1 MIVPF
6 NKAKLSYAQEEA
18 MNTAKVGFMVA
29 CPFFAHYYYGEMI
42 DYPTHGVPTAATDGR
57 RLYYNP
63 DYLYSLKHHE
73 RVFVLAH
80 EVMHAVMRHSKF
92 SKSYRLAD
100 NLRGLP
106 WDHDFYNVVCDWII
120 NRLLMDEKVGQ
131 YNPSWL
137 YNPHVLAADLPE
149 DVYVKWWKQRPPP
162 PGGGN
167 PGNPGNPGSGGSGS
181 QPGSGSGSA
190 PYTFKDHGTTG
201 KAAKPDKV
209 AEGAGGRFDQIFEPM
224 VDPASGAEDAPT
236 EMEFK
241 EAIARAAAAAK
252 AMGKMPATFQSMIDE
267 IMDAQVSWKDYIR
280 MLLTGK
286 LGMGR
291 ETWERPNRRR
301 LVLNPMIYIPG
312 RRGFGADTVVIG
324 LDTSGSI
331 GQKELDSF
339 FGEVGGILQDVKP
352 KRIILLDCDADIAQ
366 VREARSVDDFG
377 VIREQGAKGG
387 GGTNFRPVF
396 EWCEKEMVKPDA
408 LVYLTDMYGDFPDK
422 APAYPV
428 IWCATSD
435 VKGPFGDT
443 VHIEVK

>member
-1 MIVPF
+1 MIVPLK
-6 NKAKLSYAQEEA
+6 KATLSYAQKEA
-18 MNTAKVGFMVA
+18 MDTAKVGFMVA
-29 CPFFAHYYYGEMI
+29 CPFFAHYFYGEMV
-42 DYPTHGVPTAATDGR
+42 DYPTMEVPTAATDGR
-57 RLYYNP
+57 RFFYNP
-63 DYLYSLKHHE
+63 DYLYGLKHHE
-73 RVFVLAH
+73 RVFVIAH
-80 EVMHAVMRHSKF
+80 EVCHAVMRHCQAA
-92 SKSYRLAD
+92 KSYRLAD

-106 WDHDFYNVVCDWII
+106 WDPDFHNVVCDWII
-120 NRLLMDEKVGQ
+120 NHLLMDEKVGQ

-137 YNPHVLAADLPE
+137 YNPNVGATDLPE
-149 DVYVKWWKQRPPP
+149 DVYVKWWKQRPS
-162 PGGGN
+162 G
-167 PGNPGNPGSGGSGS
+167 GSGGSGS
-181 QPGSGSGSA
+181 GSGSGSGLSRS
-190 PYTFKDHGTTG
+190 TFSDYGMTG
-201 KAAKPDKV
+201 RVAKSDK
-209 AEGAGGRFDQIFEPM
+209 E
-224 VDPASGAEDAPT
+224 
-236 EMEFK
+236 
-241 EAIARAAAAAK
+241 AK
-252 AMGKMPATFQSMIDE
+252 AMGKMPALFQSMIDE
-267 IMDAQVSWKDYIR
+267 IMDSQVSWKEHIR